1 MEDIANKRGREESG
15 METRRAR
22 GLQFWPFGDLLGT
35 SKAGPLPSESEPGLG
50 TLLVN
55 VVFRGCGRER

>member
-1 MEDIANKRGREESG
+1 MRRPEAWRIDIANKRGREESG

-35 SKAGPLPSESEPGLG
+35 SKAGLLPQSQSLG
-50 TLLVN
+50 WELN
-55 VVFRGCGRER
+55 